1 MMLRPAIKQINM
13 NITNLQKSFWAM
25 VWSSFFGALIAVSI
39 KALSFHTSI
48 SVIFFFTRIFL
59 LLGVI
64 PTLMRYRL
72 SLFHIHNWLGM
83 IIMSALYV
91 AALYCYF
98 YSLALVPLAISSL
111 LINSAPLYVP
121 IIAFFV
127 LKDMSIKSK
136 ILWFTMLISFAGV
149 ILILSPSGKVHYSF
163 VGFVLA
169 FLSGILLAASQ
180 VFTKWVTENHK
191 PHHIAFFQTIMSIVI
206 TFFPAFFIVMHHGA
220 NYLTCLFTFNNTA
233 LLILCGISSW
243 IYQLYRA
250 KAMTFASVSFAM
262 PFGYLGVV
270 FVGMLD
276 LIFWNVLPD
285 VMSIVGMIIVMI
297 GVILSLKLS
306 NKTNLPS
313 PE

>member
-1 MMLRPAIKQINM
+1 MT
-13 NITNLQKSFWAM
+13 ITNLQKSFWAM
-25 VWSSFFGALIAVSI
+25 TLSSFFGALIAVSI

-64 PTLMRYRL
+64 PTFMRYR
-72 SLFHIHNWLGM
+72 STLFEIHNWFGM
-83 IIMSALYV
+83 IIMSVLYV
-91 AALYCYF
+91 AAFYCYF

-127 LKDMSIKSK
+127 LKDMAIKSK
-136 ILWFTMLISFAGV
+136 ILWLTMLISFAGV
-149 ILILSPSGKVHYSF
+149 ILVLSPNGKAHYSF

-180 VFTKWVTENHK
+180 VFTKWVTKNHQ
-191 PHHIAFFQTIMSIVI
+191 PHHIAFFQTIMSIII
-206 TFFPAFFIVMHHGA
+206 TFFPAFFIVAHHGVD
-220 NYLTCLFTFNNTA
+220 YLSGLFTFNNTA
-233 LLILCGISSW
+233 MLILCGISSW

-270 FVGMLD
+270 FVGILD
-276 LIFWNVLPD
+276 LIFWDVLPD
-285 VMSIVGMIIVMI
+285 AISIIGMIVVMI

-306 NKTNLPS
+306 KKVAEQSDPLV
-313 PE
+313 